1 MSELRTMMSAVRA
14 SFDEALRA
22 EFERWSW
29 PETLKDAA
37 EHVLF
42 GGGKRVRAV
51 LALMVGEA
59 LGARREAVMPWAMG
73 IEMIHTYSLVH
84 DDLPCM
90 DDDDERRGRPTCH
103 IVYGEANAVLA
114 GDALLTRAFG
124 VVAEGD
130 WPAEQTLALIKV
142 LDEAAGGSGM
152 VGGQIHDI
160 GGQLDTLAD
169 VEVMQRLK
177 TGALIK
183 AAAEGGALASEA
195 SADDVKA
202 IRTYGA
208 ALGLLFQIT
217 DDILDKDEDLASGGN
232 NLLHHLSMAEVLE
245 HRDET
250 AEVARTAIAHLGA
263 GGVHLTAL
271 IDEIRERTV

>member
-1 MSELRTMMSAVRA
+1 
-14 SFDEALRA
+14 
-22 EFERWSW
+22 
-29 PETLKDAA
+29 
-37 EHVLF
+37 
-42 GGGKRVRAV
+42 
-51 LALMVGEA
+51 MVGEA

-130 WPAEQTLALIKV
+130 WPAEQTLALVKV

-177 TGALIK
+177 TGALIRLQPRV
-183 AAAEGGALASEA
+183 GRWQQA

-202 IRTYGA
+202 ISTYGA

-217 DDILDKDEDLASGGN
+217 DDILDKDEDLAQ
-232 NLLHHLSMAEVLE
+232 E
-245 HRDET
+245 
-250 AEVARTAIAHLGA
+250 AIISCTIFRWTRCFSIATKLPRLPEQRSHILGP
-263 GGVHLTAL
+263 
-271 IDEIRERTV
+271 REFT